1 MRYFYFLLFS
11 IIVFANSSVFSQCT
25 GGTNGGGIS
34 IFATWQTTGTTNING
49 GTYRTFNAIAGN
61 IYYFS
66 FCASDGGSSIYD
78 TQISINTNTG
88 VLVAGGY
95 NDDFCGSQSYLA
107 WTCPA
112 TATYRVLVNLYNCGT
127 QTNLGNLAYKFSP
140 ALSCPGN
147 LGLGVTNV
155 SSLPYS
161 SGAGTT
167 CGFGNDLSSNNV
179 TSCGNGSF
187 FGGDDR
193 IWIFTPAVTGTV
205 TINLTSAGTWNGLML
220 YQGCPLIG
228 QGGTCISVSQS
239 STGNQSIVAC
249 LSAGI
254 TYYLVLDVSPS
265 PSCNAY
271 TNLTISAPVTSGGCP
286 LGTGA
291 VTIASLP
298 YSSVGRTTC
307 GKFNDQGVNNTISCG
322 SSNYLT
328 GEDEVFV
335 FTAATS
341 GNISVNLTS
350 TGSYTGLMLYNGCPL
365 STTCSGIGGSCVAF
379 EQSSSGNKT
388 MCANVVAGQTYY
400 LIVDSWASPTC
411 NAYSI
416 SITAPA
422 TLLTG
427 SVCANAVPIPSLP
440 FSAINETTSCTGND
454 YSNITF
460 ASCGSYYESGEDKV
474 YVYQASQSE
483 CIEITLTGASSNS
496 IGYQLYRGCP
506 GVAGTTCMLVNGGAN
521 SGLLSSSFVI
531 PTAGT
536 YYLIVDSWA
545 PPTTVSYNLS
555 ITSFGSGVANDLP
568 CNATPLILGVP
579 TSASNTCSGA
589 SGEPTPPSCFVT
601 PNVMNSVWFSMQAPA
616 SGQLRARVIPNT
628 IINPQMALYAGSCGS
643 AMTLVSCNDNAPS
656 CGQSINYSSEVF
668 VTGLIPGNTYFILVD
683 GYSDLTGS
691 FSILAID
698 GSTTLPPLS
707 NGQDCGNYLPVCD
720 SSISYGD
727 PGFQAF
733 GNICDY
739 TGGILNCL
747 LTGERGSAWFDIPI
761 NANGNLAF
769 SIIPKDWLGAPS
781 IGGTDYDFAIWKIAG
796 SGAVTCAQIAT
807 NVAPLRCN
815 YQILGVTG
823 LYGLVNNTAPPQ
835 YPGFGVAFNSQ
846 LPVLSGE
853 RYALVVSN
861 FSNSTSGF
869 EIVFSSSSPIN
880 YAASGNASVWSG
892 GVDTDWF
899 KVDNWGG
906 CPIPSCTRD
915 AIING
920 GIILQPILTGVAN
933 SKSLLINPGARLTIP
948 SGITLNI
955 CENFTNLGV
964 MNADP
969 TSTVFFWNGL
979 NQNIGGNFL
988 GGNGFGNLTVSKAG
1002 GLVTQLQPI
1011 DVKNVFTLSNPTS
1024 IYSVNGKVQKVAG
1037 DFLNYGVY
1045 NPSGGTLEL
1054 NGSNAQAYRNYDPVN
1069 NVVLNHSGP
1078 GVNLN
1083 TSMVLGSTGV
1093 LTLTNGKIITSPAYE
1108 VIVNNRTPAA
1118 VSTGNPSSFVQG
1130 FLRRYL
1136 NSTGSYDFPVGDASK
1151 GFQRAN
1157 INFAYPGNPTVIDN
1171 LKVNFV
1177 PYASLPAPLGVID
1190 CSLTYTSNA
1199 LDNGRWVFAASNSS
1213 TSGNFDLTLYNT
1225 GFTNSANSWT
1235 IMSSSGGPWSLGN
1248 GTCVL
1253 SPVTAVRRNAM
1264 NGLYEFGTAQGPST
1278 LPVHWLSVDALPL
1291 DDRIRV
1297 RWSTASEENN
1307 DGFEVE
1313 KLNPNSLQFESIS
1326 WLNGNGNS
1334 NQVNYYSFDDVQVV
1348 ANEDYFYKIRQV
1360 DFNGASSYSEVVHA
1374 RLKQT
1379 VSSNVQ
1385 FYPNPL
1391 SADSKLVFD
1400 LEKNSTVKITIV
1412 NVLGEVIAQ
1421 EDLGTL
1427 KSGNYQVNITSHF
1440 KDVSVGL
1447 YTVSVE
1453 IDGLLERLKVLYTN
1467 EK

>member
-1 MRYFYFLLFS
+1 MCVLANNP
-11 IIVFANSSVFSQCT
+11 VFAQCT
-25 GGTNGGGIS
+25 GGAFGGSIS
-34 IFATWQTTGTTNING
+34 PLTTWQTSGTTSING

-66 FCASDGGSSIYD
+66 FCTGDGGSSSYD
-78 TQISINTNTG
+78 TQISINTSTG
-88 VLVAGGY
+88 VLVGGGY
-95 NDDFCGSQSYLA
+95 NDDFCGSQSYLV

-112 TATYRVLVNLYNCGT
+112 TTAYRVLVNLYNCGN

-155 SSLPYS
+155 SSLPYA
-161 SGAGTT
+161 SGASTT

-179 TSCGNGSF
+179 SSCGNGSF

-239 STGNQSIVAC
+239 ATGNQAIVAC
-249 LSAGI
+249 VNAGV
-254 TYYLVLDVSPS
+254 TYYLVLDENSP
-265 PSCNAY
+265 PGCNAY
-271 TNLTISAPVTSGGCP
+271 SNLTISAPVTSGGCP

-291 VTIASLP
+291 ITIPSLP

-307 GKFNDQGVNNTISCG
+307 GKFNDQSTNNTISCG
-322 SSNYLT
+322 SSNYFT

-335 FTAATS
+335 FTPTSS

-365 STTCSGIGGSCVAF
+365 STTCSGIGGTCVAF
-379 EQSSSGNKT
+379 EQSSTGNKT
-388 MCANVVAGQTYY
+388 MCANVVSGQTYY
-400 LIVDSWASPTC
+400 LIVDSWASPSC
-411 NAYSI
+411 NPYSI

-422 TLLTG
+422 ALLTG
-427 SVCANAVPIPSLP
+427 SVCANAIVIPSLP
-440 FSAINETTSCTGND
+440 FSVVNETTSCTGND
-454 YSNITF
+454 YSNSTLG
-460 ASCGSYYESGEDKV
+460 SCGSYYESGEDKV
-474 YVYQASQSE
+474 YVYQATQSE
-483 CIEITLTGASSNS
+483 CVEFTITGSSSNS
-496 IGYQLYRGCP
+496 IGYQLYKGCP
-506 GVAGTTCMLVNGGAN
+506 GVAGSICMLVNGGAN

-536 YYLIVDSWA
+536 YYLVIDTWA

-568 CNATPLILGVP
+568 CNATPLVLGVP
-579 TSASNTCSGA
+579 LSSSNTCSGA

-616 SGQLRARVIPNT
+616 SGQIRARVIPNT
-628 IINPQMALYAGSCGS
+628 IINPQMALYTGSCGNS
-643 AMTLVSCNDNAPS
+643 MTLVSCNDNATP

-668 VTGLIPGNTYFILVD
+668 ASGLTPGSTYFMLVD

-739 TGGILNCL
+739 SGGVLNCL

-769 SIIPKDWLGAPS
+769 SIIPKDWLGAPNT
-781 IGGTDYDFAIWKIAG
+781 GGTDYDFAIWKIAG

-815 YQILGVTG
+815 YHILGLTG

-835 YPGFGVAFNSQ
+835 YPGFGLSFNTQ
-846 LPVLSGE
+846 LPVINGE

-869 EIVFSSSSPIN
+869 DLVFSSTSPIN

-899 KVDNWGG
+899 KIDNWGG

-920 GIILQPILTGVAN
+920 AIILQPVLTGTAN

-964 MNADP
+964 MNADL
-969 TSTVFFWNGL
+969 TSTVLFLNGL
-979 NQNIGGNFL
+979 NQNIGGNLL
-988 GGNGFGNLTVSKAG
+988 GGNAFGNLTISKTG
-1002 GLVTQLQPI
+1002 GLVTQLQPL
-1011 DVKNVFTLSNPTS
+1011 DVKSVFTLGNPTS
-1024 IYSVNGKVQKVAG
+1024 IYNVNGKIQKVAG
-1037 DFLNYGVY
+1037 NFLNFGVY
-1045 NPSGGTLEL
+1045 NPNGGTLEL
-1054 NGSNAQAYRNYDPVN
+1054 NGSITQTYRNYDPVN
-1069 NVVLNHSGP
+1069 NVLLNHTGP
-1078 GVNLN
+1078 GVNLS
-1083 TSMVLGSTGV
+1083 TSMTLGSTGV
-1093 LTLTNGKIITSPAYE
+1093 LTLSSGKIITNASYE

-1118 VSTGNPSSFVQG
+1118 VSTGNPTSFVQG

-1136 NSTGSYDFPVGDASK
+1136 NSIGSYDFPVGDGLK
-1151 GFQRAN
+1151 GYQRAN
-1157 INFAYPGNPTVIDN
+1157 INFAYAGNPTVIDN
-1171 LKVNFV
+1171 LKVNFT
-1177 PYASLPAPLGVID
+1177 PYASLPTPLGVID
-1190 CSLTYTSNA
+1190 CSLTYSSNA
-1199 LDNGRWVFAASNSS
+1199 LDNGRWVFSASNSPA
-1213 TSGNFDLTLYNT
+1213 SGNFDLTLYNT
-1225 GFTNSANSWT
+1225 SFTNAANSWT
-1235 IMSSSGGPWSLGN
+1235 IMSNNGGPWTLAN

-1264 NGLYEFGTAQGPST
+1264 NGLFEFGTAQGPST
-1278 LPVHWLSVDALPL
+1278 LPVHWLSIDALPL
-1291 DDRIRV
+1291 IDRIRI
-1297 RWSTASEENN
+1297 RWSTASEINN
-1307 DGFEVE
+1307 DGFEIE
-1313 KLNPNSLQFESIS
+1313 KLNSTTSQFEPIA

-1334 NQVNYYSFDDVQVV
+1334 NQVNYYSFDDVNVV
-1348 ANEDYFYKIRQV
+1348 ANEDYFYRLKQIDMNGVFDYSKII
-1360 DFNGASSYSEVVHA
+1360 HA
-1374 RLKQT
+1374 RLNGDKKEHTQII
-1379 VSSNVQ
+1379 
-1385 FYPNPL
+1385 PNPITPNSIL
-1391 SADSKLVFD
+1391 TFELV
-1400 LEKNSTVKITIV
+1400 EATKIEISVINTMGELVCIKE
-1412 NVLGEVIAQ
+1412 LGY
-1421 EDLGTL
+1421 L
-1427 KSGNYQVNITSHF
+1427 KSGPQKVNIDLFYNQLSLGVYTF
-1440 KDVSVGL
+1440 KIFGL
-1447 YTVSVE
+1447 HHLS
-1453 IDGLLERLKVLYTN
+1453 LCKVL
-1467 EK
+1467 KMSDK